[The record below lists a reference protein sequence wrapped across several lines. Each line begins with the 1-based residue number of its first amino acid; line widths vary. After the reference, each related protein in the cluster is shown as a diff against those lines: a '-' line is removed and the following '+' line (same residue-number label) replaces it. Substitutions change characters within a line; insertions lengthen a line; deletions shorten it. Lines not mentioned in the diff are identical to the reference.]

1 MIKLIGMDFDG
12 TLLNDSKEVT
22 KKTKDTLRAAREKN
36 IKIVGVTARTLE
48 SAKNVVDTSLFDYLI
63 LNNGAFIV
71 DENNKVI
78 EKKVLE
84 ENDIFKIT
92 DMLKDKA
99 DQIDY
104 CTETKYFIYKGN
116 PNTSLSF
123 IKSIDSYKEINEEIC
138 RINVFINKEIIDE
151 ELSNLQNKFKNLHT
165 FIMQDSNDTKRWI
178 VINPAN
184 LNKAN
189 SLEKLG
195 NKLDIALDEMVFFGD
210 GLNDLEAIERVGDG
224 VAMGN
229 ALQII
234 KDKAKHVT
242 LSNND
247 DGIASYILKNI
258 L

>member
-48 SAKNVVDTSLFDYLI
+48 SAKNVVDKSLFDYLI
-63 LNNGAFIV
+63 LNNGAFVV

-92 DMLKDKA
+92 DILKDKA

-116 PNTSLSF
+116 PTTSLSF
-123 IKSIDSYKEINEEIC
+123 IKSIDSYKEIILSSIPEI
-138 RINVFINKEIIDE
+138 
-151 ELSNLQNKFKNLHT
+151 
-165 FIMQDSNDTKRWI
+165 
-178 VINPAN
+178 
-184 LNKAN
+184 
-189 SLEKLG
+189 SL
-195 NKLDIALDEMVFFGD
+195 VFFG
-210 GLNDLEAIERVGDG
+210 
-224 VAMGN
+224 
-229 ALQII
+229 
-234 KDKAKHVT
+234 T
-242 LSNND
+242 
-247 DGIASYILKNI
+247 ILG
-258 L
+258 